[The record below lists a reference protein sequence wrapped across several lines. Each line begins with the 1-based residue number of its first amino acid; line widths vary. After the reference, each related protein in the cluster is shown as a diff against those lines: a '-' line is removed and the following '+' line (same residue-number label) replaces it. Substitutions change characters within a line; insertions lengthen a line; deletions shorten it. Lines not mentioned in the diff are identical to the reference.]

1 LNKKQKVTPVEWEIM
16 EAIWNLGGSP
26 SVREVI
32 ESNFSASQKA
42 YTTIQT
48 IMNTLV
54 AKGALSRKKIGL
66 VNFYK
71 PTKNRRSLVK
81 TEVGIMIN
89 RVFKGSASS
98 LANYLIDSEKLTLD
112 EIDDIKNLLAAKE
125 KQLKELEND

>member
-1 LNKKQKVTPVEWEIM
+1 LIKKRKVTPVEWEIL

-26 SVREVI
+26 SVREVL
-32 ESNFSASQKA
+32 ESNFTASKKA

-48 IMNTLV
+48 IMNILV
-54 AKGALSRKKIGL
+54 NKGALSREKIGL

-71 PTKNRRSLVK
+71 PTKNRRSFVK
-81 TEVGIMIN
+81 TEVGIMVN
-89 RVFKGSASS
+89 RIFKGSASS

-112 EIDDIKNLLAAKE
+112 EIDDIRNLLAAKE

>member
-1 LNKKQKVTPVEWEIM
+1 MKTKRKVTPVEWEIM

-26 SVREVI
+26 SVREVL
-32 ESNFSASQKA
+32 ESNFTANQKA
-42 YTTIQT
+42 YTTVQT

-54 AKGALSRKKIGL
+54 NKGALSRKKIGL

-71 PTKNRRSLVK
+71 PTNNRWSFVK
-81 TEVGIMIN
+81 TEVGTMVN

-112 EIDDIKNLLAAKE
+112 EIDEIRNLLSAKE
-125 KQLKELEND
+125 KLIKELEND